1 MQAIRDRI
9 LSSRELPG
17 HLLDRAERVSPP
29 LNAVATTDVKRAQA
43 AAAADEAAARTVASL
58 RTRLES

>member
-1 MQAIRDRI
+1 M

-17 HLLDRAERVSPP
+17 HRLDRAERVSPA
-29 LNAVATTDVKRAQA
+29 LNAVAATDVKRAQA
-43 AAAADEAAARTVASL
+43 AAAADEAAARTVANL